1 MARVYYD
8 IARQDGW
15 GHHKYQKYF
24 VDSMEK
30 RSMLYK
36 ISLPIGTAV
45 GFVVLWIVG
54 SMAALG
60 VNPKRRYELS
70 KRHAAEQ

>member
-1 MARVYYD
+1 
-8 IARQDGW
+8 
-15 GHHKYQKYF
+15 
-24 VDSMEK
+24 
-30 RSMLYK
+30 MLYK

-45 GFVVLWIVG
+45 GFVVLWVVG

-70 KRHAAEQ
+70 KRHAAE